1 MTHQLWLPSLNPRNN
16 LDDVLITARDREA
29 DNMAEPNRLHIKRKI
44 TDDAPDFLILESD
57 SQATSQVRY
66 VKKQKSREAA
76 DGQQEAKFAQ
86 PLQSTI
92 PIRDKQ
98 TDRKKRVFHLKP
110 EVPRVTGKRKVG
122 EEGIATFV
130 EEQQLQKRSR
140 QNGVANVDGE
150 AQYGSSMEAVP
161 QQDTVMSSPSTQ
173 YKRPGRGSAIRA
185 APTSH
190 VGPETDAERRQVEAL
205 AEYMHEASLQ
215 EIQRELQPKPVPT
228 PKLSGARSREIHKQ
242 RTAAHDYGMSRDVD
256 MESEDDYV
264 YETYILAPTTDLETT
279 SVDML
284 NDLGNVGYLIIKEED
299 QSLWET
305 YREDDQGDV
314 DWHSDDEDENAEDYY
329 GADYPEDEVASD
341 DDFDRNPYNYRGN
354 ASGDEEWDEDT
365 GTYSDDQ
372 YDRVMNPFKLS
383 TPQRFTKASGNG
395 YESD

>member
-1 MTHQLWLPSLNPRNN
+1 
-16 LDDVLITARDREA
+16 
-29 DNMAEPNRLHIKRKI
+29 MAEPNKLHIKRKI
-44 TDDAPDFLILESD
+44 TDDAPDFLILEND

-66 VKKQKSREAA
+66 VKKQKSRETP

-140 QNGVANVDGE
+140 QSDVANVDGE
-150 AQYGSSMEAVP
+150 AQYGSPMKAVS
-161 QQDTVMSSPSTQ
+161 QQDAVMSSPSTQ
-173 YKRPGRGSAIRA
+173 YKRPGRGSAVRA
-185 APTSH
+185 VPNTR
-190 VGPETDAERRQVEAL
+190 VRPETEAERRQVEAL

-215 EIQRELQPKPVPT
+215 ELQRELRPKPVPT

-242 RTAAHDYGMSRDVD
+242 RTAAHGYGMSQDVD

-341 DDFDRNPYNYRGN
+341 DEFDRNPYDYRGN

-372 YDRVMNPFKLS
+372 YDRVMNPFKHS
-383 TPQRFTKASGNG
+383 TPQRFTDASHNG